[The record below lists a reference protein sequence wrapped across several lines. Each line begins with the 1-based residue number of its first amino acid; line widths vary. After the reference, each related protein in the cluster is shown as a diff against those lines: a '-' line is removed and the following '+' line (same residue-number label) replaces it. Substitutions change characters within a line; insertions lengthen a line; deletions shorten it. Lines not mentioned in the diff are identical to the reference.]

1 MFPKFIQVSLYSGM
15 GEGGGGWG
23 DGVRIYDGKL
33 IFGRLIGLQIGG
45 AYIRGGESLHTGKRI
60 DKILR

>member
-33 IFGRLIGLQIGG
+33 IFGMLIGLQIWG
-45 AYIRGGESLHTGKRI
+45 AYIRVG
-60 DKILR
+60 

>member
-15 GEGGGGWG
+15 GGGGGGWG
-23 DGVRIYDGKL
+23 AGLRIYDGKL
-33 IFGRLIGLQIGG
+33 IFGMLIGLQIWG